1 MPPGFTLVFKDFPGG
16 RPRCPRCR
24 CAGFGNRV
32 TAGRHLADSKGHIWA
47 STEEEKKKVM
57 GYFKSKKRK
66 IHLCYRKPQ
75 ECFQDEHEGL
85 HLSKFHWYPPGD
97 LTASWLTAHGRKA
110 VADGKALAAKT
121 TTDPADEKRKEA
133 HGAWRERGG
142 NSAISPAKA
151 GSGESLFSASAARLG
166 RQREDEPRME
176 GGAGRF
182 GARPKSPSAAVV
194 PLVKKEVEE
203 ILSDTASEANKK
215 SKQKKKTMADSL
227 LKAARATRRRKR
239 RAGVARGQGEG
250 ERKGGT
256 ARNPRA
262 ERA

>member
-1 MPPGFTLVFKDFPGG
+1 MPPGFTLVFKDFPGR

-133 HGAWRERGG
+133 HG
-142 NSAISPAKA
+142 
-151 GSGESLFSASAARLG
+151 GESEVETRLSALRKRVPERVSFSASAVRLG

>member
-1 MPPGFTLVFKDFPGG
+1 ME
-16 RPRCPRCR
+16 RPWRQRQLPIPQ
-24 CAGFGNRV
+24 
-32 TAGRHLADSKGHIWA
+32 T
-47 STEEEKKKVM
+47 
-57 GYFKSKKRK
+57 RK
-66 IHLCYRKPQ
+66 
-75 ECFQDEHEGL
+75 
-85 HLSKFHWYPPGD
+85 
-97 LTASWLTAHGRKA
+97 GRKHM
-110 VADGKALAAKT
+110 V
-121 TTDPADEKRKEA
+121 
-133 HGAWRERGG
+133 H
-142 NSAISPAKA
+142 
-151 GSGESLFSASAARLG
+151 GESEVETRLSALRKRVPERVSFSASAARLG
-166 RQREDEPRME
+166 HQREDEPRME

>member
-1 MPPGFTLVFKDFPGG
+1 MPPGFTLVFKDFPGR

-110 VADGKALAAKT
+110 VADGKALELKAAKT

-133 HGAWRERGG
+133 HG
-142 NSAISPAKA
+142 
-151 GSGESLFSASAARLG
+151 GESEVETRLSALRKRVPERVSFSASAVRLG

-182 GARPKSPSAAVV
+182 GARPKSPSA
-194 PLVKKEVEE
+194 KEVEE

>member
-1 MPPGFTLVFKDFPGG
+1 M
-16 RPRCPRCR
+16 
-24 CAGFGNRV
+24 
-32 TAGRHLADSKGHIWA
+32 
-47 STEEEKKKVM
+47 M

-97 LTASWLTAHGRKA
+97 LTASWLTAHGGKA
-110 VADGKALAAKT
+110 VADGKALELKAAKT

-142 NSAISPAKA
+142 NSAIGPAKA
-151 GSGESLFSASAARLG
+151 GSGESLFFRICGEARTS
-166 RQREDEPRME
+166 QREDGPRME